1 MSQALDTEARD
12 AETRARCPMT
22 DLVMQGGDRAPMAGF
37 AELDALRHS
46 GPAHT
51 MTNGEIIYTR
61 YEEVLAV
68 AQDSDVFFSKSYDP
82 LTGEESAFVL
92 VPQAIDGPMHVK
104 WRRILA
110 STFAPGAISSLDDS
124 IRDRVNELI
133 DGFIDSG
140 SCDFI
145 KDFSLRF
152 PTSIFLKHIIGLP
165 VEELDKF
172 IAWESDILH
181 PKDIDPMVAYGKSVQ
196 AQTEVVAYFEQI
208 IAERRKLAPEDRA
221 DDLISRGL
229 SWKIDGELI
238 SDSDL
243 LSFYLLVFEA
253 GLDTVTAELG
263 YGFHHLATHP
273 ADRDRI
279 VNDPAV
285 IPTAVEELLRVYAIV
300 NISRTAMS
308 DTEVDGC
315 PIKAGQRVVLS
326 LPSTG
331 RDEGQFP
338 DATTVDLDRKN
349 ISHLAF
355 GAGPHRCL
363 GSHLARHE
371 LAIAYEEW
379 HKRIPV
385 YTVAAGTDF
394 DESRSSMMGLNS
406 LPLSWDPA
414 TRIGGL
420 CYVCYVCLSA
430 VPALVERADVLAAEG
445 SAGDDGE
452 LGPVESRGEDATG
465 GAGTL
470 SELVEVREVDL
481 RRSKQAV
488 SVEVVHLA
496 QRGHEGGPRGACA
509 RGLETRDQRAHGDV
523 GLLLSEGRRAGNS
536 RRGQVGRE
544 LLGGRGAGLDGRAH
558 GGELIALRG
567 SDRGTG
573 LQQVAA
579 VAGRQQ
585 E

>member
-1 MSQALDTEARD
+1 LTQATDIEARD
-12 AETRARCPMT
+12 AETRSRCPMT
-22 DLVMQGGDRAPMAGF
+22 DLVMQGGDREPLVGF
-37 AELDALRHS
+37 AELDALRES

-51 MTNGEIIYTR
+51 LPGGDIIYTR

-68 AQDSDVFFSKSYDP
+68 AQDSDVFYSKAPVDP
-82 LTGEESAFVL
+82 VTGKESFVL

-124 IRDRVNELI
+124 IRARVNDLI
-133 DGFIDSG
+133 DGFIDKG
-140 SCDFI
+140 EADFI

-172 IAWESDILH
+172 IAWETDILH
-181 PKDIDPMVAYGKSVQ
+181 PKDTDPMVAYGKSVT
-196 AQTEVVAYFEQI
+196 AQTEVMKYFEQI
-208 IAERRKLAPEDRA
+208 IAERRQLPPEERA
-221 DDLISRGL
+221 NDLISKGL
-229 SWKIDGELI
+229 SWKIDGEFI

-285 IPTAVEELLRVYAIV
+285 VPTAVEELLRVYAIV
-300 NISRTAMS
+300 NINRTAMQ

-338 DATTVDLDRKN
+338 DARKVDFDRKN

-385 YTVAAGTDF
+385 YGINPAKDF

-414 TRIGGL
+414 TTK
-420 CYVCYVCLSA
+420 
-430 VPALVERADVLAAEG
+430 P
-445 SAGDDGE
+445 
-452 LGPVESRGEDATG
+452 
-465 GAGTL
+465 
-470 SELVEVREVDL
+470 
-481 RRSKQAV
+481 RS
-488 SVEVVHLA
+488 
-496 QRGHEGGPRGACA
+496 
-509 RGLETRDQRAHGDV
+509 
-523 GLLLSEGRRAGNS
+523 
-536 RRGQVGRE
+536 
-544 LLGGRGAGLDGRAH
+544 
-558 GGELIALRG
+558 
-567 SDRGTG
+567 
-573 LQQVAA
+573 
-579 VAGRQQ
+579 
-585 E
+585 